1 MKKFLTI
8 ILVLLLTF
16 IFSGCKNKNNKELE
30 SFPESST
37 NNTNSDYTLSD
48 FQEFLEETGPIVLPP
63 EELD

>member
-16 IFSGCKNKNNKELE
+16 IFSGCKNKNDKESE